1 MVSTISG
8 EPPLT
13 SMRWS
18 TVSEPSGAS
27 LVERVMSSRLSP
39 SMNSS
44 RPQPSATA
52 TAPTVL
58 RLAASTTTR
67 RLAER
72 VKIRVPSV
80 LTMSASSTPASCTLV
95 PEKSTP
101 STGALV
107 AVVETAWLA
116 PESSAV
122 ASSAVGSSIIGMGP
136 NQPPWSKPQGPTLV
150 EYSSCR

>member
-1 MVSTISG
+1 
-8 EPPLT
+8 
-13 SMRWS
+13 MRWM

-27 LVERVMSSRLSP
+27 LWERVISSRLSP

-44 RPQPSATA
+44 RPQPSAT
-52 TAPTVL
+52 TTSPRRL

-67 RLAER
+67 RPDDS

-107 AVVETAWLA
+107 AAAETAWLA
-116 PESSAV
+116 PESSSSSAM
-122 ASSAVGSSIIGMGP
+122 ASSMTGMGP
-136 NQPPWSKPQGPTLV
+136 NQPPRSKPQGPTLA
-150 EYSSCR
+150 EYSVWR